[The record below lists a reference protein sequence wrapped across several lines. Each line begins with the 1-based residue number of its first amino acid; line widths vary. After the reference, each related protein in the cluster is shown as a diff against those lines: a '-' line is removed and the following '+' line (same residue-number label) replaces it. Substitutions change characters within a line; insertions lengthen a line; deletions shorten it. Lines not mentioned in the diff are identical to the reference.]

1 LARISNHVFG
11 ITYGVSETTVCWT
24 IQKVE
29 NVLIKSG
36 EFRLSGRHALQP
48 SDTLTEVVLI
58 DATD

>member
-1 LARISNHVFG
+1 
-11 ITYGVSETTVCWT
+11 
-24 IQKVE
+24 
-29 NVLIKSG
+29 VLIKSG